1 MAIQLAAAA
10 LPLISSALGGVSAYQ
25 QSGGDIGA
33 TALGAGLGAVG
44 GRYLPGLVSG
54 ATRMAGTALAPLQGS
69 SLSAANALG
78 RIPGLNKAIEGMS
91 LAQKAALGSK
101 VTRVAGL
108 ATPAALAGTG
118 ALALGAGSLMIP
130 GVAGGIANV
139 LSGPARAATGGLA
152 QVGQTGLG
160 AVTSNQ
166 RYASQYGADLPSGV
180 PLMMDQYGNIAPIG
194 SPSDV
199 LGPQGMGR
207 TLESQRE
214 GKAIAENLQRFGDID
229 LKYKEAA
236 AKKDFERQAAMKA
249 IGQNIAT
256 NAAMLQNAQIGAM
269 NLGQTFGQGITD
281 TIGKIYQYS

>member
-10 LPLISSALGGVSAYQ
+10 LPIIGATLGGIQGYQ
-25 QSGGDIGA
+25 QSGGDIG
-33 TALGAGLGAVG
+33 TAALSSGLGALSLGALSGPMRMAGSALMDSRFGPAIQQALTKAGPAVYQASSPFRRASALNPETRARLGAGMAKDLLGK
-44 GRYLPGLVSG
+44 G
-54 ATRMAGTALAPLQGS
+54 AL
-69 SLSAANALG
+69 
-78 RIPGLNKAIEGMS
+78 
-91 LAQKAALGSK
+91 
-101 VTRVAGL
+101 
-108 ATPAALAGTG
+108 LAGT
-118 ALALGAGSLMIP
+118 LAIP
-130 GVAGGIANV
+130 AVTGGIANV

-166 RYASQYGADLPSGV
+166 RYASKYGADLPSGV

-249 IGQNIAT
+249 IATNIGT
-256 NAAMLQNAQIGAM
+256 NAAMLQNAQIGAQ
-269 NLGQTFGQGITD
+269 NLGQTFGTGIAN
-281 TIGKIYQYS
+281 TIGQIYQYS

>member
-1 MAIQLAAAA
+1 MAG
-10 LPLISSALGGVSAYQ
+10 SAL
-25 QSGGDIGA
+25 
-33 TALGAGLGAVG
+33 
-44 GRYLPGLVSG
+44 
-54 ATRMAGTALAPLQGS
+54 AGTPL
-69 SLSAANALG
+69 
-78 RIPGLNKAIEGMS
+78 
-91 LAQKAALGSK
+91 
-101 VTRVAGL
+101 AGL
-108 ATPAALAGTG
+108 ATRFAPEGYKASA
-118 ALALGAGSLMIP
+118 ALGALKAGQGARGAAQAATQAGLANPMTQQLLGGEALRKGLKGAAILGGSLAVP
-130 GVAGGIANV
+130 GLAGGVANL
-139 LSGPARAATGGLA
+139 LSAPARAATGGLA

-166 RYASQYGADLPSGV
+166 RYASKFGADLPSGV
-180 PLMMDQYGNIAPIG
+180 PLMMDKYGNIEPI
-194 SPSDV
+194 SPTDV
-199 LGPQGMGR
+199 LGALGMTR

-214 GKAIAENLQRFGDID
+214 GKAVAENLQRFGDID